1 VTSPL
6 LTRRLSAGALALVMV
21 TLSFVI
27 LAGQASSQT
36 PESFR
41 DDFASISYSGN
52 NGSTDWSGS
61 WQESGESDGP
71 TSGNVQVTAS
81 DRCFGGSG
89 NCLRIGSD
97 GGNLANHGV
106 SRTANL
112 ANAVSATLSF
122 RYRRQTQ
129 GQVPGSVTVQVSSN
143 GGSSWTTLTTINL
156 AGPQKA
162 LTATLDISGHKAS
175 NTVVWFRGSG
185 SGVTGNLYIDA
196 VDVTANMAPPS
207 TTTTVV
213 TTTIPGTPTTT
224 TTTVPGTPTTTTVP
238 GTPTTTTTA
247 TVPGTPTTTIP
258 GTPTTTT
265 PGSPTT
271 TLARTPTTT
280 GPTSTPPGT
289 PPTTTNTGGDATTPD
304 VPAEGIVSAQEAA
317 AQPQQASSTVDGL
330 APMAIAV
337 ETVSANAM
345 TLGIL
350 ALLASALVIVGID
363 RSKRQSP
370 PDTDGE
376 SNGESEPPADN

>member
-1 VTSPL
+1 MTSPSW
-6 LTRRLSAGALALVMV
+6 TRRLSDGALALVIV
-21 TLSFVI
+21 TLSFVM

-41 DDFASISYSGN
+41 DDFTSISYSGN
-52 NGSTDWSGS
+52 NGSMDWSAS

-106 SRTANL
+106 SRAANL

-129 GQVPGSVTVQVSSN
+129 GQVPGSVTVQVSGN

-162 LTATLDISGHKAS
+162 LTATLDISRHTGS

-185 SGVTGNLYIDA
+185 SGVAGYLYIDA
-196 VDVTANMAPPS
+196 VDVTANMGAPS

-224 TTTVPGTPTTTTVP
+224 TTTVPGTPTTTT
-238 GTPTTTTTA
+238 
-247 TVPGTPTTTIP
+247 IP

-265 PGSPTT
+265 PGSPKT
-271 TLARTPTTT
+271 TLAGTPTTT
-280 GPTSTPPGT
+280 GPTSTSPGT
-289 PPTTTNTGGDATTPD
+289 PPTTTNTGGHVTTPD
-304 VPAEGIVSAQEAA
+304 VPAEATASAQEAA

-330 APMAIAV
+330 APIAIAV

-350 ALLASALVIVGID
+350 ALLASALAIVGID

-370 PDTDGE
+370 PDTDTDTDGE
-376 SNGESEPPADN
+376 SNAESEPPAEK